1 MTLLARQKNKLIIQ
15 SCKDHTTRHFTTQS
29 KYTDVK
35 LIGTSRANVSTDR
48 RLKGLSWSFQ
58 MSLKIS
64 FAKSAAA
71 AAAAASLQS
80 CPTLCDPID
89 GSPRGSPTLHKK
101 KKKEERKEGIDR
113 AKKDSLW
120 VFFGNMRG

>member
-1 MTLLARQKNKLIIQ
+1 MSFSEQMFLFCLSKQLQVELLHQ
-15 SCKDHTTRHFTTQS
+15 
-29 KYTDVK
+29 V
-35 LIGTSRANVSTDR
+35 V
-48 RLKGLSWSFQ
+48 
-58 MSLKIS
+58 
-64 FAKSAAA
+64 AAA
-71 AAAAASLQS
+71 AAAAKSHQS
-80 CPTLCDPID
+80 CLTLCDPID

>member
-71 AAAAASLQS
+71 AAAAKSLQS
-80 CPTLCDPID
+80 CLTLCDPID

-101 KKKEERKEGIDR
+101 KKKRGKEGR
-113 AKKDSLW
+113 
-120 VFFGNMRG
+120 N

>member
-1 MTLLARQKNKLIIQ
+1 M
-15 SCKDHTTRHFTTQS
+15 
-29 KYTDVK
+29 
-35 LIGTSRANVSTDR
+35 STDR

-71 AAAAASLQS
+71 AAKSLQS

-89 GSPRGSPTLHKK
+89 GSPRGSPTLHKKKK